1 MEPVTTAIVA
11 AIAAGVVRGAGGVG
25 EGLLGDAYAAL
36 KALLLRKFGGSDLA
50 NAVDEL
56 EARPESVARQQVL
69 AEEVAGSGADR
80 DPELLAAAKA
90 LLEKLEAQPGGAAHV
105 QHAVGN
111 YIAQADRAGHAEVNV
126 DRPPQDQSS
135 R

>member
-11 AIAAGVVRGAGGVG
+11 AIAAGVARGAGGVG

-36 KALLLRKFGGSDLA
+36 KAVLLRKFGGSDLA

-56 EARPESVARQQVL
+56 EARPESDGRQQVL

-90 LLEKLEAQPGGAAHV
+90 
-105 QHAVGN
+105 
-111 YIAQADRAGHAEVNV
+111 
-126 DRPPQDQSS
+126 
-135 R
+135 